1 MDSGQDRVKRGAL
14 GPGER
19 WSVRHKREVVLRILG
34 GESLESVSREVGVE
48 LYRLEQWRD
57 RAVAGME
64 LALKDRTGDPLLEAL
79 DEAKRHIGELSMNNE
94 LLERQLDQLRPFAAR
109 RSRR

>member
-1 MDSGQDRVKRGAL
+1 
-14 GPGER
+14 
-19 WSVRHKREVVLRILG
+19 
-34 GESLESVSREVGVE
+34 
-48 LYRLEQWRD
+48 
-57 RAVAGME
+57 ME